1 MMVVYLFALLLDF
14 EELVD
19 QGSLNKDDM
28 PVKLSDREIDE
39 IGKKVKQKMN
49 MTDQLNLTLKQKEIQ
64 QQPKPSD

>member
-1 MMVVYLFALLLDF
+1 MVVYLFALLLDF

-39 IGKKVKQKMN
+39 IGKKVK
-49 MTDQLNLTLKQKEIQ
+49 
-64 QQPKPSD
+64 